1 VRTILLDYDGEPA
14 KLVEDDRGI
23 IHEAKVFRDGKWE
36 DHNVADLYC
45 KSKIATPEVF
55 EAMLERRGGK

>member
-1 VRTILLDYDGEPA
+1 MRTILLHYDGEPA

-23 IHEAKVFRDGKWE
+23 IHEAKVDGKWE

-55 EAMLERRGGK
+55 EILMEGAGGAQ